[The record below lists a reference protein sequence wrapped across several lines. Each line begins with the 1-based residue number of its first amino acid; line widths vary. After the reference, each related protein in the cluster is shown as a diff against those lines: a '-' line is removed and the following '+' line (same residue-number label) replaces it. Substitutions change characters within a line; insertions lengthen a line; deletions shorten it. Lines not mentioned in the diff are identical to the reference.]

1 MISTTQR
8 PVPDN
13 TQHIQEKNIHISGG
27 IRTHNPSKRAA
38 EDPRLTIVIIIIII
52 YNMYYIYTFILYIII
67 IIIIIIIILS

>member
-38 EDPRLTIVIIIIII
+38 EDPRLTIVIIIII

-67 IIIIIIIILS
+67 IIIIIIILS